1 MLFQLLLFADNDSYM
16 GFVKYF
22 STGRTAAA
30 AAAAAAAALPQL
42 TDYTAPSIETLKLQ
56 QLD

>member
-30 AAAAAAAALPQL
+30 AAAAAALPQL

>member
-30 AAAAAAAALPQL
+30 AAALPQL